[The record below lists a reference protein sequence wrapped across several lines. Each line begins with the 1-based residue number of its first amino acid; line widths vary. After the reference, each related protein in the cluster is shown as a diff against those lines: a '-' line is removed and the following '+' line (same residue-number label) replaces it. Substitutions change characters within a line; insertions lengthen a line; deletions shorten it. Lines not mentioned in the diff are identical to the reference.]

1 MGKTGLIQFCYDKP
15 EIADEYYT
23 FFIDILH
30 TSSLREFTYL
40 LGRAIYETLL
50 PRSRKMAS
58 LFILTIKSI
67 SGKFGFDPITGMPTF
82 NVELGDI
89 DRPEYTLDEIF
100 QYLAHADK
108 PCIVAIDEFQQI
120 AKYPEKNIEAQLR
133 THIQKLRNCNF
144 IFAGSERHMM
154 QEMFTSAARPFY
166 HSADMLELK
175 AIVPEIYIPFIA
187 GHFKKRNRRIASDD
201 IERVYN
207 LFKGHTYYVQK
218 AFNEAFADTP
228 EGEECT
234 LETIRAAIDNMVASN
249 DTIFR
254 EILSNIPEKQKELLY
269 AIAKEGERMGNLYG
283 TGFKHTPDGSILV
296 DESGLPVADP
306 TLVKLGNY
314 NPDFILGWSNSL
326 RYKGFTLDF
335 LLDWHQGGVF
345 VSRTFGMGMES
356 GVLKQTEDRTPEH
369 MVVKG
374 ECYDAATDQYVA
386 NTKQVSPRDYYRNL
400 YRRYH
405 ETQSTFSATFLK
417 LREVS
422 IGYDLPKRWLSH
434 TPIKALNLSVV
445 GRNLW
450 MWTKGQDMV
459 DPEAVTYEGNSV
471 TPGVEEMSYPTMRS
485 LGFSVHATF

>member
-1 MGKTGLIQFCYDKP
+1 MLNNYLCKNNDSMAKTANPFIVTGKIEPEYFCDRVTESARLVKSVTNGNNMVIISPRRMGKTGLIQFCYDKP

-269 AIAKEGERMGNLYG
+269 AIAKEGEAERITSAAFIKRHSLASASSVQSAM
-283 TGFKHTPDGSILV
+283 K
-296 DESGLPVADP
+296 
-306 TLVKLGNY
+306 KLLEKDIITEIN
-314 NPDFILGWSNSL
+314 
-326 RYKGFTLDF
+326 K
-335 LLDWHQGGVF
+335 VF
-345 VSRTFGMGMES
+345 
-356 GVLKQTEDRTPEH
+356 
-369 MVVKG
+369 
-374 ECYDAATDQYVA
+374 
-386 NTKQVSPRDYYRNL
+386 
-400 YRRYH
+400 
-405 ETQSTFSATFLK
+405 
-417 LREVS
+417 
-422 IGYDLPKRWLSH
+422 
-434 TPIKALNLSVV
+434 
-445 GRNLW
+445 
-450 MWTKGQDMV
+450 
-459 DPEAVTYEGNSV
+459 SV
-471 TPGVEEMSYPTMRS
+471 TDKLFAMWMNRMYGNIKNT
-485 LGFSVHATF
+485 L

>member
-1 MGKTGLIQFCYDKP
+1 MLNNYLCKNNDSMAKTTNPFIVTGKIEPEYFCDRVTESARLVKSVTNGNNMVIISPRRMGKTGLIQFCYDRP

-40 LGRAIYETLL
+40 LGREIYETLL
-50 PRSRKMAS
+50 PRSRKMAN
-58 LFILTIKSI
+58 LFIQTIKSI

-100 QYLAHADK
+100 QYLARADK

-175 AIVPEIYIPFIA
+175 AIVPKIYIPFIA
-187 GHFKKRNRRIASDD
+187 GHFEKRNRRIASDD

-218 AFNEAFADTP
+218 TFNEAFADTP

-269 AIAKEGERMGNLYG
+269 AIAKEGEAERITSAAFIKRHSLASASSVQSAMKKLLEKDIITEINKVFSVTDKLFAMWMNRLYG
-283 TGFKHTPDGSILV
+283 NKND
-296 DESGLPVADP
+296 
-306 TLVKLGNY
+306 
-314 NPDFILGWSNSL
+314 
-326 RYKGFTLDF
+326 LD
-335 LLDWHQGGVF
+335 
-345 VSRTFGMGMES
+345 
-356 GVLKQTEDRTPEH
+356 
-369 MVVKG
+369 
-374 ECYDAATDQYVA
+374 
-386 NTKQVSPRDYYRNL
+386 
-400 YRRYH
+400 
-405 ETQSTFSATFLK
+405 
-417 LREVS
+417 
-422 IGYDLPKRWLSH
+422 
-434 TPIKALNLSVV
+434 
-445 GRNLW
+445 
-450 MWTKGQDMV
+450 
-459 DPEAVTYEGNSV
+459 
-471 TPGVEEMSYPTMRS
+471 
-485 LGFSVHATF
+485 

>member
-1 MGKTGLIQFCYDKP
+1 MKIDHHMAKVINPFIVTGKIEPEYFCDRVTESARLVKSVTNGNNMVIISPRRMGKTGLIQFCYDKP
-15 EIADEYYT
+15 EIAGEYYT

-40 LGRAIYETLL
+40 LGREIYETLL

-58 LFILTIKSI
+58 LFIQTIKSI

-100 QYLAHADK
+100 QYLARADK

-175 AIVPEIYIPFIA
+175 AIVPKIYIPFIA
-187 GHFKKRNRRIASDD
+187 GHFEKRNRRIASDD

-218 AFNEAFADTP
+218 TFNEAFADTP

-234 LETIRAAIDNMVASN
+234 LETLRAAIDNMVASN

-269 AIAKEGERMGNLYG
+269 AIAKEGEAERITSAAFIKRHSLASASSVQSAMKKLLEKDIITEINKVFSVTDKLFAMWMNRLYG
-283 TGFKHTPDGSILV
+283 
-296 DESGLPVADP
+296 
-306 TLVKLGNY
+306 N
-314 NPDFILGWSNSL
+314 N
-326 RYKGFTLDF
+326 
-335 LLDWHQGGVF
+335 
-345 VSRTFGMGMES
+345 
-356 GVLKQTEDRTPEH
+356 
-369 MVVKG
+369 
-374 ECYDAATDQYVA
+374 
-386 NTKQVSPRDYYRNL
+386 DY
-400 YRRYH
+400 
-405 ETQSTFSATFLK
+405 
-417 LREVS
+417 
-422 IGYDLPKRWLSH
+422 LS
-434 TPIKALNLSVV
+434 
-445 GRNLW
+445 
-450 MWTKGQDMV
+450 
-459 DPEAVTYEGNSV
+459 
-471 TPGVEEMSYPTMRS
+471 
-485 LGFSVHATF
+485 

>member
-1 MGKTGLIQFCYDKP
+1 MMNNYLCKKNNCMAKAMNPFIVTGKIASEYFCDRITESARLVKSITNGNNMVIISPRRMGKTGLIRFCYDKP

-40 LGRAIYETLL
+40 LGREIYETLL
-50 PRSRKMAS
+50 PRSRKMAG
-58 LFILTIKSI
+58 LFIQTIKSI

-175 AIVPEIYIPFIA
+175 AITPEIYIPFIV
-187 GHFKKRNRRIASDD
+187 GHFEKRNRRIASDD
-201 IERVYN
+201 VKRVYN

-218 AFNEAFADTP
+218 TFNEAFADTP
-228 EGEECT
+228 EGEECM
-234 LETIRAAIDNMVASN
+234 LETLRAAIDNMIASN

-269 AIAKEGERMGNLYG
+269 AIAKESEAERITSAAFIKRHSLASASSVQSAMKKLLEKDFITEINKVFSVTDKLFAMWINRLYG
-283 TGFKHTPDGSILV
+283 
-296 DESGLPVADP
+296 EQ
-306 TLVKLGNY
+306 
-314 NPDFILGWSNSL
+314 NSL
-326 RYKGFTLDF
+326 
-335 LLDWHQGGVF
+335 
-345 VSRTFGMGMES
+345 
-356 GVLKQTEDRTPEH
+356 
-369 MVVKG
+369 
-374 ECYDAATDQYVA
+374 
-386 NTKQVSPRDYYRNL
+386 
-400 YRRYH
+400 
-405 ETQSTFSATFLK
+405 
-417 LREVS
+417 
-422 IGYDLPKRWLSH
+422 
-434 TPIKALNLSVV
+434 
-445 GRNLW
+445 
-450 MWTKGQDMV
+450 
-459 DPEAVTYEGNSV
+459 
-471 TPGVEEMSYPTMRS
+471 
-485 LGFSVHATF
+485 